1 MSQTLLKR
9 MGLDYHCEMR
19 PVYISN
25 NLSDYPTDFNGT
37 FDTSN
42 HRTYGCFKKNYRCV
56 NPSDVINALYEVLPD
71 YPLVEDSFIENM
83 TKHKGHKLNEG
94 AKYIIGIH
102 LESRKIDYNNRAALG
117 QDHIDNYLIIA
128 NAHDGGALKLGFKS
142 KTYSCKNM
150 FNALPCSYKHGKG
163 VVHAL
168 QNGLKTALN
177 SLETYKQEVIA
188 MNEFNLS
195 MKQVDELVDNINN
208 NLFKSLKE
216 EDVKTRT
223 LNQVDALGNRITS
236 EMYQKG
242 RTAWGVMSGVTNF
255 TTHETGRNVE
265 ASMYF
270 GRRAEINKIA
280 HNTVMEYINSY
291 N

>member
-1 MSQTLLKR
+1 MKKHE
-9 MGLDYHCEMR
+9 GYK
-19 PVYISN
+19 
-25 NLSDYPTDFNGT
+25 LSG
-37 FDTSN
+37 
-42 HRTYGCFKKNYRCV
+42 
-56 NPSDVINALYEVLPD
+56 
-71 YPLVEDSFIENM
+71 
-83 TKHKGHKLNEG
+83 G
-94 AKYIIGIH
+94 AKYVIGIY
-102 LESRKIDYNNRAALG
+102 LESGKINYNNRAALW
-117 QDHIDNYLIIA
+117 QDHISNYLIIA

-142 KTYSCKNM
+142 RTYSCSNM

-177 SLETYKQEVIA
+177 SLENYKQEVIA

-208 NLFKSLKE
+208 NLFKNLN
-216 EDVKTRT
+216 EDNVATRT
-223 LNQVDALGNRITS
+223 LNQVDALGDRITS

-270 GRRAEINKIA
+270 GRRAKMNKIA
-280 HNTVMEYINSY
+280 HDTVMDYINF
-291 N
+291 NFN